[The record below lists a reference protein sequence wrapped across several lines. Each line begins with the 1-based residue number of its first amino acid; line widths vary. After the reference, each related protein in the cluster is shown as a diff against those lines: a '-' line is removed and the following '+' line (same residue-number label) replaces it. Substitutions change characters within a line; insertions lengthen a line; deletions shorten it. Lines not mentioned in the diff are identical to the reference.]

1 MNRGKKGMN
10 SMNDEQGVKDFFSG
24 YAEDF
29 DSIYGDGKPRNLFNR
44 IMDKLF
50 RQSMYERYK
59 RTIDFLTKS
68 DVKTILDVGC
78 GSGRYALDLAKNGMT
93 VTGVDLA
100 QEMLNIAQSNS
111 QKAGFE
117 NNTYLVGSYFDI
129 KIDKKHDA
137 AILMGLFDYIS
148 NPEELFTKLNKDTSK
163 YVLAS
168 FPKSGGILGWQRKVR
183 YNMRNCQLF
192 YYSRESLEELM
203 RVSGIENYEIQD
215 NHREYFLI
223 ANLG

>member
-1 MNRGKKGMN
+1 MK
-10 SMNDEQGVKDFFSG
+10 DEEGVKDFFSS

-44 IMDKLF
+44 ITDKLF

-59 RTIDFLTKS
+59 RTIDFLTDS
-68 DVKTILDVGC
+68 NVKTILDVGC
-78 GSGRYALDLAKNGMT
+78 GSGRYSLDLAKNGMT

-100 QEMLNIAQSNS
+100 QEMLNIARTNT

-117 NNTYLVGSYFDI
+117 SNTYIVGSYFDVEI
-129 KIDKKHDA
+129 HKKHDA

-148 NPEELFTKLNKDTSK
+148 NPEELFFKLKRDTSK
-163 YVLAS
+163 YILAS
-168 FPKSGGILGWQRKVR
+168 FPKPGGFLGWQRKIR
-183 YNMRNCQLF
+183 YNMRKCQLF
-192 YYSRESLEELM
+192 YYSKESLENLLNA
-203 RVSGIENYEIQD
+203 SDISNYEIQD

-223 ANLG
+223 AKLD

>member
-1 MNRGKKGMN
+1 MKGMK
-10 SMNDEQGVKDFFSG
+10 DEQGVKDFFSG

-44 IMDKLF
+44 VTDKLF

-59 RTIDFLTKS
+59 RTIDFLTNS
-68 DVKTILDVGC
+68 DVKTVLDVGC
-78 GSGRYALDLAKNGMT
+78 GSGRYSLDLAKNGMI

-100 QEMLNIAQSNS
+100 QKMLNIAQSNS

-117 NNTYLVGSYFDI
+117 NNTYIVGSYFDV

-148 NPEELFTKLNKDTSK
+148 NPEELFSKLKKDTGK
-163 YVLAS
+163 YILAS
-168 FPKSGGILGWQRKVR
+168 FPKPGGILGWQRKIR

-192 YYSRESLEELM
+192 YYSKESLEELM
-203 RVSGIENYEIQD
+203 SASDISNYEIQD

-223 ANLG
+223 AKLG

>member
-1 MNRGKKGMN
+1 MK
-10 SMNDEQGVKDFFSG
+10 DEQGVKDFFSD

-44 IMDKLF
+44 ITDKLF

-59 RTIDFLTKS
+59 RTIDFLTNS
-68 DVKTILDVGC
+68 DVKTVLDVGC
-78 GSGRYALDLAKNGMT
+78 GSGRYSLDLAKNGMI

-100 QEMLNIAQSNS
+100 QKMLNIAQSNS

-117 NNTYLVGSYFDI
+117 NNTYIVGSYFDV

-148 NPEELFTKLNKDTSK
+148 NPEELFVKLKRDTGK
-163 YVLAS
+163 YILAS
-168 FPKSGGILGWQRKVR
+168 FPKPGGVLGWQRKIR

-192 YYSRESLEELM
+192 YYSKESLEELM
-203 RVSGIENYEIQD
+203 SASDISNYEIQD

-223 ANLG
+223 AKLG

>member
-1 MNRGKKGMN
+1 MK
-10 SMNDEQGVKDFFSG
+10 DEEGVKDFFSS

-44 IMDKLF
+44 ITDKLF

-59 RTIDFLTKS
+59 RTIDFLTNS
-68 DVKTILDVGC
+68 DVKTVLDVGC
-78 GSGRYALDLAKNGMT
+78 GSGRYSLDLAKNGMA

-100 QEMLNIAQSNS
+100 QEMLNIARTNT

-117 NNTYLVGSYFDI
+117 SNAYIVGSYFDVE
-129 KIDKKHDA
+129 IDKKHDA

-148 NPEELFTKLNKDTSK
+148 NPEELFFKLKRDTSK
-163 YVLAS
+163 YILAS
-168 FPKSGGILGWQRKVR
+168 FPKPGGFLGWQRKIR
-183 YNMRNCQLF
+183 YNMRKCQLF
-192 YYSRESLEELM
+192 YYSKESLENLLNA
-203 RVSGIENYEIQD
+203 SDISNYEIQD

-223 ANLG
+223 AKLDQKNI

>member
-1 MNRGKKGMN
+1 MK
-10 SMNDEQGVKDFFSG
+10 DEQGVKDFFSG

-44 IMDKLF
+44 VIDKLF

-59 RTIDFLTKS
+59 RTIDFLINSGVET
-68 DVKTILDVGC
+68 VLDVGC
-78 GSGRYALDLAKNGMT
+78 GSGRYSLDLAMNGMA

-100 QEMLNIAQSNS
+100 QEMLNIAQNNS
-111 QKAGFE
+111 KKAGFE
-117 NNTYLVGSYFDI
+117 NNTYIAGSYFDVQ
-129 KIDKKHDA
+129 IDKKHDA

-148 NPEELFTKLNKDTSK
+148 NPEELFSKLKKDTDK
-163 YVLAS
+163 YILAS
-168 FPKSGGILGWQRKVR
+168 FPKPGGILGWQRKIR

-192 YYSRESLEELM
+192 YYSRASLEELM
-203 RVSGIENYEIQD
+203 SVSDISNYEIQD

-223 ANLG
+223 AKLG

>member
-1 MNRGKKGMN
+1 MK
-10 SMNDEQGVKDFFSG
+10 DEQGVKDFFSG

-44 IMDKLF
+44 VTDKLF

-59 RTIDFLTKS
+59 RTIDFLTNS
-68 DVKTILDVGC
+68 DVKTVLDVGC
-78 GSGRYALDLAKNGMT
+78 GSGRYSLDLAKNGMI

-100 QEMLNIAQSNS
+100 QKMLNIAQSNS

-117 NNTYLVGSYFDI
+117 NNTYIVGSYFDV

-148 NPEELFTKLNKDTSK
+148 NPEELFSKLKKDTGK
-163 YVLAS
+163 YILAS
-168 FPKSGGILGWQRKVR
+168 FPKPGGILGWQRKIR

-192 YYSRESLEELM
+192 YYSKESLEELM
-203 RVSGIENYEIQD
+203 SASDISNYEIQD

-223 ANLG
+223 AKLG

>member
-1 MNRGKKGMN
+1 MK
-10 SMNDEQGVKDFFSG
+10 DEQGVKDFFSG

-44 IMDKLF
+44 ITDKLF

-59 RTIDFLTKS
+59 RTIDFLTNS
-68 DVKTILDVGC
+68 DVKTVLDVGC
-78 GSGRYALDLAKNGMT
+78 GSGRYSLDLAKNGMI

-100 QEMLNIAQSNS
+100 EEMLNIAKNNS
-111 QKAGFE
+111 KKAGFE
-117 NNTYLVGSYFDI
+117 NNTYIVGSYFDVE
-129 KIDKKHDA
+129 IDKKHDA

-148 NPEELFTKLNKDTSK
+148 NPEELFSKLKKDTSK
-163 YVLAS
+163 YILAS
-168 FPKSGGILGWQRKVR
+168 FPKPGGILGWQRKIR

-192 YYSRESLEELM
+192 YYSKESLEELM
-203 RVSGIENYEIQD
+203 NVSDISNYEIQD

-223 ANLG
+223 AKLD

>member
-1 MNRGKKGMN
+1 MK
-10 SMNDEQGVKDFFSG
+10 DEQGVKDFFSG

-44 IMDKLF
+44 VIDKLF

-59 RTIDFLTKS
+59 RTIDFLINSGVET
-68 DVKTILDVGC
+68 VLDVGC
-78 GSGRYALDLAKNGMT
+78 GSGRYSLDLAMNGMT

-100 QEMLNIAQSNS
+100 QEMLNIAQNNS
-111 QKAGFE
+111 KKAGFE
-117 NNTYLVGSYFDI
+117 NNTYIAGSYFDVQ
-129 KIDKKHDA
+129 IDKKHDA

-148 NPEELFTKLNKDTSK
+148 NPEELFSKLKKDTDK
-163 YVLAS
+163 YILAS
-168 FPKSGGILGWQRKVR
+168 FPKPGGILGWQRKIR

-192 YYSRESLEELM
+192 YYSRASLEELM
-203 RVSGIENYEIQD
+203 SVSDISNYEIQD

-223 ANLG
+223 AKLG

>member
-1 MNRGKKGMN
+1 MK
-10 SMNDEQGVKDFFSG
+10 DEQGVKDFFSG

-44 IMDKLF
+44 ITDKLF

-59 RTIDFLTKS
+59 RTIDFLTNS
-68 DVKTILDVGC
+68 DVKTVLDVGC
-78 GSGRYALDLAKNGMT
+78 GSGRYSLDLAKNGMT
-93 VTGVDLA
+93 ITGVDLA
-100 QEMLNIAQSNS
+100 EEMLNIARTNS

-117 NNTYLVGSYFDI
+117 NNTYIAGSYFDVE
-129 KIDKKHDA
+129 IDKKHDA

-148 NPEELFTKLNKDTSK
+148 NPEELFSKLKKDTSK
-163 YVLAS
+163 YILAS
-168 FPKSGGILGWQRKVR
+168 FPKPGGILGWQRKIR

-192 YYSRESLEELM
+192 YYSKESLEGLM
-203 RVSGIENYEIQD
+203 STSGITNYEIQD

-223 ANLG
+223 AKLD

>member
-1 MNRGKKGMN
+1 MK
-10 SMNDEQGVKDFFSG
+10 DEEGVKDFFSS

-44 IMDKLF
+44 ITDKLF

-59 RTIDFLTKS
+59 RTIDFLTDS
-68 DVKTILDVGC
+68 DVKTVIDVGC
-78 GSGRYALDLAKNGMT
+78 GSGRYSLDLAKNGMA

-100 QEMLNIAQSNS
+100 QEMLNIARTNT

-117 NNTYLVGSYFDI
+117 SNTYIVGSYFDVEI
-129 KIDKKHDA
+129 HKKHDA

-148 NPEELFTKLNKDTSK
+148 NPEELFFKLKRDTSK
-163 YVLAS
+163 YILAS
-168 FPKSGGILGWQRKVR
+168 FPKPGGFLGWQRKIR
-183 YNMRNCQLF
+183 YNMRKCQLF
-192 YYSRESLEELM
+192 YYSKESLENLLNA
-203 RVSGIENYEIQD
+203 SDISNYEIQD

-223 ANLG
+223 AKLD

>member
-1 MNRGKKGMN
+1 MK
-10 SMNDEQGVKDFFSG
+10 DEQGVKDFFSG

-44 IMDKLF
+44 ITDKLF

-59 RTIDFLTKS
+59 RTIDFLTNS
-68 DVKTILDVGC
+68 DVKTVLDVGC
-78 GSGRYALDLAKNGMT
+78 GSGRYSLDLAKNGMI

-100 QEMLNIAQSNS
+100 EEMLNIARTNS

-117 NNTYLVGSYFDI
+117 NNTYIAGSYFDVE
-129 KIDKKHDA
+129 IDKKHDA

-148 NPEELFTKLNKDTSK
+148 NPEELFSKLKKDTSK
-163 YVLAS
+163 YILAS
-168 FPKSGGILGWQRKVR
+168 FPKPGGILGWQRKIR

-192 YYSRESLEELM
+192 YYSKESLEGLM
-203 RVSGIENYEIQD
+203 STSGITNYEIQD

-223 ANLG
+223 AKLD